1 MSNLPKGRPPEAW
14 PAYPT
19 SDLVR
24 YVGQAAGIVLEP
36 MIVEL
41 FPPQVVTVVATEA
54 MWSARLHPQ
63 EEACVAGATAKR
75 RREFAAGRACAR
87 SALAR
92 LGWPS
97 APLGRNED
105 RTPRWPAG
113 VVGCISHCAGYCAA
127 AVARQESVA
136 GLGLDVEVI
145 GRVRPVLLPRI
156 CSVAERDALRRLGG
170 APGQGAIDWATV
182 LFSAKEST
190 YKCYYP
196 LTRVP
201 LGFHDV
207 EIELAPAQRA
217 FTARLLRADAPSA
230 AGARVFSGS
239 YASDGKR
246 VFSAVTL
253 RSRGS

>member
-1 MSNLPKGRPPEAW
+1 M
-14 PAYPT
+14 
-19 SDLVR
+19 
-24 YVGQAAGIVLEP
+24 GQAAGIVLEP

-87 SALAR
+87 SALTR

-113 VVGCISHCAGYCAA
+113 VVGCISHCTGYCAA

-156 CSVAERDALRRLGG
+156 CSVAERDALLRLGR

-182 LFSAKEST
+182 LFCAKEST

-230 AGARVFSGS
+230 AGARVFSGY

-253 RSRGS
+253 RPRPA

>member
-1 MSNLPKGRPPEAW
+1 MESM
-14 PAYPT
+14 
-19 SDLVR
+19 V
-24 YVGQAAGIVLEP
+24 
-36 MIVEL
+36 VEL
-41 FPPQVVTVVATEA
+41 FPPWVATVVATEA
-54 MWSARLHPQ
+54 MWSAPLHPQ
-63 EEACVAGATAKR
+63 EEACVARATAKR

-87 SALAR
+87 LALAR
-92 LGWPS
+92 LGLPE

-113 VVGCISHCAGYCAA
+113 FVGCISHCAGYCAA

-145 GRVRPVLLPRI
+145 GRVRPALLPRI
-156 CSVAERDALRRLGG
+156 CTPAERDALVRLDR
-170 APGQGAIDWATV
+170 APGQGMTDWATV

-196 LTRVP
+196 LTRVL

-207 EIELAPAQRA
+207 EIELAPAGRE

-230 AGARVFSGS
+230 AGARAFSGS
-239 YASDGKR
+239 YASDGR
-246 VFSAVTL
+246 HVFTGVTL
-253 RSRGS
+253 RPRPR

>member
-1 MSNLPKGRPPEAW
+1 M
-14 PAYPT
+14 
-19 SDLVR
+19 V
-24 YVGQAAGIVLEP
+24 VEP

-41 FPPQVVTVVATEA
+41 FPPEVVSVVATEA

-63 EEACVAGATAKR
+63 EEACVARATEKR

-87 SALAR
+87 LALAR
-92 LGWPS
+92 LGLPE

-127 AVARQESVA
+127 VLARQESIA

-145 GRVRPVLLPRI
+145 GRVRPALLPRI
-156 CSVAERDALRRLGG
+156 CTAAERETLVRLGQE
-170 APGQGAIDWATV
+170 APGQDSIDWATV

-196 LTRVP
+196 LARVP

-207 EIELAPAQRA
+207 EIQLAPTGRA
-217 FTARLLRADAPSA
+217 FTARLLRADVPSA
-230 AGARVFSGS
+230 AGARAFSGR

-246 VFSAVTL
+246 VFSGVTL
-253 RSRGS
+253 GPRWR

>member
-1 MSNLPKGRPPEAW
+1 
-14 PAYPT
+14 
-19 SDLVR
+19 
-24 YVGQAAGIVLEP
+24 

-41 FPPQVVTVVATEA
+41 FPPGVVAVVATEA
-54 MWSARLHPQ
+54 MWSARLHPE
-63 EEACVAGATAKR
+63 EEACVARATAKR

-87 SALAR
+87 SALAH
-92 LGWPS
+92 LGLPD

-113 VVGCISHCAGYCAA
+113 VVGSIAHCTDYCAA
-127 AVARQESVA
+127 VVARQEHVA
-136 GLGLDVEVI
+136 GLGLDVEVN
-145 GRVRPVLLPRI
+145 GRVRQALLARI
-156 CSVAERDALRRLGG
+156 CTAAERDALVRLGQVQ
-170 APGQGAIDWATV
+170 GQGAIDWATV

-207 EIELAPAQRA
+207 QIELAPAQRA

-230 AGARVFSGS
+230 AGVRVFSGH

-246 VFSAVTL
+246 VFSGVTL
-253 RSRGS
+253 RPG

>member
-1 MSNLPKGRPPEAW
+1 
-14 PAYPT
+14 
-19 SDLVR
+19 
-24 YVGQAAGIVLEP
+24 
-36 MIVEL
+36 MIFEL
-41 FPPQVVTVVATEA
+41 FPPGVVTVVATEA

-63 EEACVAGATAKR
+63 EEACVTRATQKR

-87 SALAR
+87 LALAR
-92 LGWPS
+92 LGLPE

-136 GLGLDVEVI
+136 GLGLDVEVV

-156 CSVAERDALRRLGG
+156 CTAAERETLVRLGR
-170 APGQGAIDWATV
+170 APRQGAIDWATV

-196 LTRVP
+196 LARVP

-207 EIELAPAQRA
+207 EIELAPAGRA

-230 AGARVFSGS
+230 AGARAFSGC

-246 VFSAVTL
+246 IFSGVTL
-253 RSRGS
+253 RPHSQ